1 MAPRCHADSSIHLAP
16 HSRFMTHPSGFRPRY
31 ILDKMTSSFDR
42 SNSLTNVHSDN
53 AETMA
58 AHAKFLD
65 LLADGEM

>member
-1 MAPRCHADSSIHLAP
+1 MTLDNSHL
-16 HSRFMTHPSGFRPRY
+16 PRY

-42 SNSLTNVHSDN
+42 SNSQSDIPEN

-65 LLADGEM
+65 LLEEGEMYVLGVLWF

>member
-1 MAPRCHADSSIHLAP
+1 
-16 HSRFMTHPSGFRPRY
+16 MTHPSGFRPRY